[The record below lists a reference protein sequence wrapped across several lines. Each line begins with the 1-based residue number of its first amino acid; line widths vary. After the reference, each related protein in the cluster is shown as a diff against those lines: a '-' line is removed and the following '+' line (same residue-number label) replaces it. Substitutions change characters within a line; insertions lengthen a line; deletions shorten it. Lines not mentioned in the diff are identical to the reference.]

1 MADEIKCPMCGKPN
15 PAELDVCQFCEAR
28 LKPLTDELSRS
39 QPPIRPGDEPID
51 RNTADLE
58 PVLPQWLRE
67 VREQARESV
76 GEEPEQAPAE
86 EEAVQQPKESADLLA
101 GLQSQSEEK
110 EEIPDWLAGL
120 RSEGSQVFSEETSTE
135 EDDLT
140 ALKSMFGEASSESG
154 DNGESVLPGWISDI
168 GAGKAGQ
175 QEEEEPSDL
184 SVDQADEEEFA
195 GPEEQ
200 PAASESEFEW
210 AADFDADS
218 GLGTE
223 STEDTT
229 ALDSELP
236 EWLKGTDEGTESEG
250 GLPDW
255 MGTEEPAQQSTP
267 PFVSEESGG
276 DFSREAEQTID
287 EGGLPDWLASLGE
300 ESTDTSAQEEAA
312 QPTADVE
319 TPDWLT
325 TLDEKSGE
333 IPSHEAEQPAFVGD
347 TPDWLAS
354 LGEESGEAL
363 SQETEQPAAEIE
375 TPDWLKSLD
384 EGSGEASS
392 QEVEQP
398 SAEIETPDWLASLGE
413 ESGGVT
419 PQEEAVQSTA
429 DIETPD
435 WLTSF
440 DGESTEPASQGEDQP
455 AAVGDMPDWLSAL
468 GEESTD
474 AALPQEAEQSD
485 AVEEAPD
492 WLSTL
497 GESASELEGAPKAEE
512 AFVLPTEE
520 PAREDEVLPAFADR
534 EDTTSSTGDDEDIF
548 SMEMPDWL
556 SNAGTQVE
564 EELPTPGSET
574 QDDDLRP
581 AELPSWV
588 QAMRPVEAFISE
600 TEGGTVADQPVE
612 EKGPL
617 AGLRGVLPAVP
628 GIRPSSKPESYSIK
642 LRASEEQQSSA
653 AMLEQLLAAET
664 HPKPITTQPIV
675 LSQRFLRWI
684 IAVVLLVVVG
694 GSVFS
699 GIQINPLPT
708 SAPLETSAALQYV
721 REDLPANAPVLL
733 IFDYDAA
740 QAGELEAAAAPLIDY
755 MLLLKH
761 PRLGMIA
768 SNPVGAGLAESF
780 IQPFTVPTNHNY
792 RRGEKFINLGY
803 LPGGAAG
810 VLAFAKNP
818 ATTKPVSIDGE
829 LAWETPTL
837 QGVSQLSDFAAIILL
852 TNDVETARIWIE
864 QTEPVRKDTRFL
876 VISSAQS
883 GPMILP
889 YVESGQIDGMV
900 TGLDGSAPIERVNNG
915 RPGTVRR
922 YWDAYGFGLLAALG
936 MISLGSLW
944 SLVSGW
950 QERRKEQGEA

>member
-67 VREQARESV
+67 VRQQARESV

-86 EEAVQQPKESADLLA
+86 EEAVQQPEESADLLA
-101 GLQSQSEEK
+101 GLQSQSEEN

-120 RSEGSQVFSEETSTE
+120 RGEGAQVFSEETSTE

-140 ALKSMFGEASSESG
+140 ALKSMFGESSSDSE
-154 DNGESVLPGWISDI
+154 DNGESSLPGWISDI
-168 GAGKAGQ
+168 GAGEAGQ
-175 QEEEEPSDL
+175 QEEEELSDL
-184 SVDQADEEEFA
+184 LAGQAA
-195 GPEEQ
+195 EEQ
-200 PAASESEFEW
+200 PAEPEPESEFEW
-210 AADFDADS
+210 TADFDADS
-218 GLGTE
+218 DLGAE
-223 STEDTT
+223 STEDAT

-236 EWLKGTDEGTESEG
+236 EWLKGTDKGTESETEG

-276 DFSREAEQTID
+276 DFPREAEQTID

-300 ESTDTSAQEEAA
+300 ESTETPTQEETA

-333 IPSHEAEQPAFVGD
+333 VPSREAEQPA
-347 TPDWLAS
+347 T
-354 LGEESGEAL
+354 
-363 SQETEQPAAEIE
+363 EIE

-384 EGSGEASS
+384 EGSGEAPS
-392 QEVEQP
+392 QETEQP
-398 SAEIETPDWLASLGE
+398 AAEIETPDWLASLGE
-413 ESGGVT
+413 ESSDVT

-435 WLTSF
+435 WLTSL
-440 DGESTEPASQGEDQP
+440 GEESAEPAPQGEDQP
-455 AAVGDMPDWLSAL
+455 AAAGDMPDWLSAL
-468 GEESTD
+468 GDESTD
-474 AALPQEAEQSD
+474 VVHPQETEQSD
-485 AVEEAPD
+485 TVEETPD
-492 WLSTL
+492 WLSSL
-497 GESASELEGAPKAEE
+497 GESTSELEGAPEAEE
-512 AFVLPTEE
+512 AFDLPTEE
-520 PAREDEVLPAFADR
+520 PAREEEVLPAFADS
-534 EDTTSSTGDDEDIF
+534 EDTAASTGDDEDIF

-556 SNAGTQVE
+556 SSAGTQVE
-564 EELPTPGSET
+564 EELPTPGSEM

-588 QAMRPVEAFISE
+588 QAMRPVEAAISE
-600 TEGGTVADQPVE
+600 TEGGAIADQPVE

-628 GIRPSSKPESYSIK
+628 GLKPSSRPESYSIK

-653 AMLEQLLAAET
+653 AMLEQMLAAET

-694 GSVFS
+694 GSVFT

-708 SAPLETSAALQYV
+708 SAPVETSAALQYV
-721 REDLPANAPVLL
+721 REDLPANEPVLL

-780 IQPFTVPTNHNY
+780 MTNTQSSHNY
-792 RRGEKFINLGY
+792 QSGQQVVNLGY

-818 ATTKPVSIDGE
+818 ATTKPISIDGE
-829 LAWETPTL
+829 LAWETPAL
-837 QGVSQLSDFAAIILL
+837 QAISQLSDFAAIILL
-852 TNDVETARIWIE
+852 TNNVETARIWIE
-864 QTEPVRKDTRFL
+864 QTEPVRGDTRFL

-915 RPGTVRR
+915 SPGTVRR

-950 QERRKEQGEA
+950 QERRREQGEA

>member
-67 VREQARESV
+67 VRQQARESS

-86 EEAVQQPKESADLLA
+86 EEAVQQPEESADLLA
-101 GLQSQSEEK
+101 GLQSQSEEN

-120 RSEGSQVFSEETSTE
+120 RGEGAQVFSEETSSE
-135 EDDLT
+135 GDDLA
-140 ALKSMFGEASSESG
+140 ALKSMFGDASSESE
-154 DNGESVLPGWISDI
+154 DNGESSLPGWISDV
-168 GAGKAGQ
+168 GAGEAEQQEDEELSDLLAGQ
-175 QEEEEPSDL
+175 AAEEEI
-184 SVDQADEEEFA
+184 V

-218 GLGTE
+218 GLGAE
-223 STEDTT
+223 STEDST

-236 EWLKGTDEGTESEG
+236 EWLKGADEGTES

-300 ESTDTSAQEEAA
+300 ESTETPAQEETA

-325 TLDEKSGE
+325 TLDEESGE
-333 IPSHEAEQPAFVGD
+333 VPSGEAEQPAFEGN

-354 LGEESGEAL
+354 LGEESVEMPSQEAEQPATEIETPDWLKSLDEGSGEAL

-375 TPDWLKSLD
+375 TPDWL
-384 EGSGEASS
+384 
-392 QEVEQP
+392 
-398 SAEIETPDWLASLGE
+398 ASLGE
-413 ESGGVT
+413 ESSDVT

-435 WLTSF
+435 WLTSL
-440 DGESTEPASQGEDQP
+440 GEESTEPA
-455 AAVGDMPDWLSAL
+455 AAGDMPDWPS
-468 GEESTD
+468 S
-474 AALPQEAEQSD
+474 
-485 AVEEAPD
+485 
-492 WLSTL
+492 L
-497 GESASELEGAPKAEE
+497 GESTSELEGAPEAEE
-512 AFVLPTEE
+512 AFDLPTEE
-520 PAREDEVLPAFADR
+520 PAREEEVLSALVDG
-534 EDTTSSTGDDEDIF
+534 EDTAASTGDDEDIF

-556 SNAGTQVE
+556 SSAGTQVE

-588 QAMRPVEAFISE
+588 QAMRPVEAVISE
-600 TEGGTVADQPVE
+600 TEGGAVADQPVE
-612 EKGPL
+612 KKGPL

-628 GIRPSSKPESYSIK
+628 GLRPSSRPESYSVK

-653 AMLEQLLAAET
+653 AMLEQMLAAET

-694 GSVFS
+694 GSVFT

-708 SAPLETSAALQYV
+708 SAPIETSAALQYV
-721 REDLPANAPVLL
+721 REGLPADAPVLL

-740 QAGELEAAAAPLIDY
+740 QAGELEAAAAPLVDY

-792 RRGEKFINLGY
+792 QRGEKFINLGY

-818 ATTKPVSIDGE
+818 ATTKPISIDGE
-829 LAWETPTL
+829 LAWGTPAL

-864 QTEPVRKDTRFL
+864 QTEPVRRDTRFL

-900 TGLDGSAPIERVNNG
+900 TGLDGSAPIERINNG

-950 QERRKEQGEA
+950 QERRKEQGGA